1 MKVAE
6 GEMLA
11 KSIGIDRVEI
21 IKKVRKR
28 SRKLDNERKIKQF
41 AHALK

>member
-11 KSIGIDRVEI
+11 KSIGIDRVE
-21 IKKVRKR
+21 KKKSEREVE
-28 SRKLDNERKIKQF
+28 KLDNERKIKQF